1 MTFPVDKEFI
11 FEQQF
16 RGHIWRVQLCEYQG
30 RDKVSIWPWYKAKD
44 GQLHPSNPDHIRNG
58 LQMPPERLWAL
69 GDAITVA
76 KAEIESSGA

>member
-1 MTFPVDKEFI
+1 MTDDKNDKFI

-16 RGHIWRVQLCEYQG
+16 RGHMWRVQLCEYQG

-44 GQLHPSNPDHIRNG
+44 GVLYPSNPNHIRNG
-58 LQMPPERLWAL
+58 FQMPPERLWAL
-69 GDAITVA
+69 GEAIVAA